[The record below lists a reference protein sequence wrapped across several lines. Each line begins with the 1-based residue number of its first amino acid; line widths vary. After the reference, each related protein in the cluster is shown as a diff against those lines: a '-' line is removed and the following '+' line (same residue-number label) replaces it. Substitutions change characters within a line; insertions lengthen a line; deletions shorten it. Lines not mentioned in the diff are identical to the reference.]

1 MGVKLDG
8 IDPQKEWGLIFL
20 RDHYHPATPEMRN
33 RTMSIPGMTGEWDFG
48 SEWGSRPFSL
58 PFGLID
64 YDRYEL
70 QRKLRAFVAFL
81 VDAYGKP
88 REIKLSFD
96 YEPDKYYSVKVSS
109 RVDVERAIFSGQ
121 LSLPLVAHKPYAKS
135 ATTSDNYILDSDIS
149 VMADIMLDTGLS
161 NRVITSPQTFEVIN
175 NGSVAIPFTFNVEGS
190 GTNVTFSTNGK
201 TLSLGSFSNKTIEI
215 QDNYVIKFD
224 GVADLTSTNGV
235 FIELMPGVNTI
246 TVNGTNLNL
255 TVSESLTYQYI

>member
-1 MGVKLDG
+1 MVKLDG
-8 IDPQKEWGLIFL
+8 KSPEEFGLLFL
-20 RDHYHPATPEMRN
+20 KDHYHPATPEMRN
-33 RTMSIPGMTGEWDFG
+33 RTMTIPGMPGEWDFG

-58 PFGLID
+58 PFALID

-81 VDAYGKP
+81 MDAYGKP

-96 YEPDKYYSVKVSS
+96 YEPDKYYSVKVNG

-121 LSLPLVAHKPYAKS
+121 LELPLVAHKPYAKS
-135 ATTSDNYILDSDIS
+135 ATTSDKYILDSDIS
-149 VMADIMLDTGLS
+149 IMADIMLDTGLS
-161 NRVITSPQTFEVIN
+161 NRAITSPQSFEVIN
-175 NGSVAIPFTFNVEGS
+175 NGSVAIPFSFTVEGS
-190 GTNVTFSTNGK
+190 GTNVTLSANGK
-201 TLSLGSFSNKTIEI
+201 TLSLGTFSNKTIEI

-235 FIELMPGVNTI
+235 FLELLPGVNKI
-246 TVNGTNLNL
+246 IVNGTNLNL